1 MIKNQFEKL
10 IEYVINDENEKAKEL
25 FHQIVVAKS
34 RQIYEN
40 IMQDEELDE
49 DNAMGEEPT
58 EIDMGMSE
66 GDMDGMEEGMGSRMG
81 RRGMKLGGSQSHD
94 LIDDVEAE
102 ETGGM
107 MEAEDD
113 AEFDDEAED
122 DGEDLTRDMER
133 EHDMGDDEAATKS
146 DVMDLADKLDDL
158 MAEFEQMMDG
168 GNDMSDDQGDDG
180 MDDDG
185 MDDIEIDAD
194 EFETEGMYENVDLKA
209 APKPVTSEPAGTYT
223 KSTTAFNSGATGMAA
238 HPVRAGKNE
247 GGYHDTAAYK
257 NTTKDLI
264 GKVGNSPAQAKQ
276 DLRPAT
282 KPQLG
287 QAAGVNTR
295 TPFPRGK

>member
-1 MIKNQFEKL
+1 MSKNQFEKL
-10 IEYVINDENEKAKEL
+10 IEYVINDEDEKAKEL

-40 IMQDEELDE
+40 IMQDEELEE
-49 DNAMGEEPT
+49 DNAMGEEP
-58 EIDMGMSE
+58 EEVDMGMSE
-66 GDMDGMEEGMGSRMG
+66 GDE
-81 RRGMKLGGSQSHD
+81 LGGSASGD
-94 LIDDVEAE
+94 MIDDVETE
-102 ETGGM
+102 ESGM
-107 MEAEDD
+107 HESEDDAD

-122 DGEDLTRDMER
+122 DGEDLTRDLED
-133 EHDMGDDEAATKS
+133 EHDLGDDEEAATKS

-168 GNDMSDDQGDDG
+168 GNDLGDDMG
-180 MDDDG
+180 DDMGDG

-194 EFETEGMYENVDLKA
+194 EFETEGVMENVELKA
-209 APKPVTSEPAGTYT
+209 APKPVTSEPAGTNT

-247 GGYHDTAAYK
+247 GGHHDTAAYK

-276 DLRPAT
+276 DLKPAT
-282 KPQLG
+282 KPHLG

>member
-1 MIKNQFEKL
+1 MSKNQFEKL
-10 IEYVINDENEKAKEL
+10 IEYVINDEDAKAKEL

-40 IMQDEELDE
+40 IMQDEELEE
-49 DNAMGEEPT
+49 DNAMGEEPD
-58 EIDMGMSE
+58 EVDMGMSE
-66 GDMDGMEEGMGSRMG
+66 GDE
-81 RRGMKLGGSQSHD
+81 LGGSQSGD
-94 LIDDVEAE
+94 MIDDVETE
-102 ETGGM
+102 ESGM
-107 MEAEDD
+107 MEADD
-113 AEFDDEAED
+113 DVEFDDEVED
-122 DGEDLTRDMER
+122 

-168 GNDMSDDQGDDG
+168 GNDMGDDG
-180 MDDDG
+180 MDGGMGDDMDGG

-194 EFETEGMYENVDLKA
+194 EFETEGMMENVDLKA
-209 APKPVTSEPAGTYT
+209 APKPVTSEPAGTNT

-247 GGYHDTAAYK
+247 GGHHDTAAYK
-257 NTTKDLI
+257 NATKDLI

-276 DLRPAT
+276 DLKPAT
-282 KPQLG
+282 KPHLG